1 MSDSSQR
8 LRFGDFELD
17 ESNALLTRAGT
28 PIALPPKAFT
38 LLCVLAR
45 QPGKLADK
53 NSLLDAV
60 WGHRFVSES
69 VLKSTVSQVRA
80 ALADDAGEPR
90 FIETVSRRGYRFIGS
105 LGASRGAHAAAPSAH
120 AAQASV
126 SGAPNASVVVEPAR
140 PPGDLDGASTPPMIG
155 RADALAR
162 LRAGWQRALAGQRQL
177 FWVAGE
183 AGIGKTTLVD
193 RLAAEV
199 GAEHVLQGQCV
210 EQFGAA
216 EPYLPILDALKTLCR
231 RDPGAVPVLRK
242 VAPTWLAQMPWLVA
256 EQDRA
261 ALQIE
266 LAGAGQERMVREL
279 IELGDVYSQRTPML
293 LITEDLHWADD
304 ATLRLMDHFAR
315 RRPPIRVMWVA
326 TFRLTQVIAEEHPL
340 KALRQELQLHRLSD
354 EVLLDPFSEKEV
366 EEYVSARVHG
376 AVAEQAVKRL
386 HAHTDGLPL
395 FVANVLDGLLVQEAD
410 GRARNAGWLETG
422 EGNLPVPDNLV
433 GAIEKQLAKLPGEVR
448 GLLEAASICGMEFG
462 ATLVAGLLEHN
473 PAEIAE
479 LCDELVRR
487 KYWLADAGVVDLPD
501 GSIDARYT
509 FRHALYKHVFY
520 QRMPA
525 VRRVGYHRFVAR
537 AGARREK
544 GAGAP
549 TPAELASH
557 FELGHEYMPAVAQY
571 AEATKNALNSF
582 APRDAIDLT
591 THALELLPRCAD
603 GPERVELEL
612 ALLAHRGHAFAHV
625 HGVSSLESESAFNRV
640 REICETLPQT
650 PERALLLNGLGWA
663 FYTRGAFADAIKMSE
678 RVHALAEETG
688 VPTLMTYACSLLG
701 ITHCTQG
708 RRRAGIGWFEKGI
721 DVCER
726 FGDTLE
732 RPLFLLDPEAA
743 MRSNIAPGLAMLG
756 QVDQAREQLR
766 KAIARADRIGQP
778 IARLVAHWLAC
789 IVGVLTEDLPVVERH
804 EAKLTEIVRTSG
816 LRQGVG
822 PSCWLRGII
831 EVRHGRPEAGLALI
845 EEGYTA
851 HASLGMY
858 SGLPAVLSFKAEA
871 LHALGRQYEAERA
884 MDEAMALVEHLDER
898 GIIEALYVR
907 QSRIVAPRGDDAVL
921 RCLEQGL
928 LAARLE
934 DSVGAELLVRV
945 EIAARERRTSED
957 LDALAAVYER
967 AVGARDTPVAERAR
981 ALLAARGGKP
991 NKPNKPKKTAAH

>member
-1 MSDSSQR
+1 MTDSQQR
-8 LRFGDFELD
+8 LQFGDFELD
-17 ESNALLTRAGT
+17 ESNALLTRAGA
-28 PIALPPKAFT
+28 PVALPPKAFT

-90 FIETVSRRGYRFIGS
+90 FIETVSRRGYRFIGL
-105 LGASRGAHAAAPSAH
+105 LGALSSAGAADRSAH
-120 AAQASV
+120 SELARQ
-126 SGAPNASVVVEPAR
+126 SGQSRSRSAIVELAPPPVES
-140 PPGDLDGASTPPMIG
+140 GVASTPPMIG

-162 LRAGWQRALAGQRQL
+162 LHAGWQRALAGQRQL
-177 FWVAGE
+177 VWVAGE

-193 RLAAEV
+193 RLAAEI
-199 GAEHVLQGQCV
+199 GAQHVVQGQCV

-279 IELGDVYSQRTPML
+279 IELGDVYSQRTPLL

-354 EVLLDPFSEKEV
+354 EILLDPFSEKEV
-366 EEYVSARVHG
+366 EEYVSARVPG
-376 AVAEQAVKRL
+376 AVSEEAVKRL

-395 FVANVLDGLLVQEAD
+395 FVANVLDGLLAHEPD
-410 GRARNAGWLETG
+410 GRVRRAGWLETG

-448 GLLEAASICGMEFG
+448 GLLEAASVCGMEFG
-462 ATLVAGLLEHN
+462 AALVAGLLEHD
-473 PAEIAE
+473 PAEITE

-487 KYWLADAGVVDLPD
+487 KYWLADAGIVDLPD

-544 GAGAP
+544 GAGTP

-557 FELGHEYMPAVAQY
+557 FELGHEYVAAVAQY
-571 AEATKNALNSF
+571 VEATKNALNSF

-591 THALELLPRCAD
+591 THALELLPRCPD

-612 ALLAHRGHAFAHV
+612 ALLAHRGLACAQLL
-625 HGVSSLESESAFNRV
+625 GVSSPESVAAFNRV
-640 REICETLPQT
+640 REICDTLPQT
-650 PERALLLNGLGWA
+650 PERALLLNGLGWG
-663 FYTRGAFADAIKMSE
+663 FYTRGEYADAIKMSE
-678 RVHALAEETG
+678 RVHALAEATG
-688 VPTLMTYACSLLG
+688 VPTLMAYACSLLG
-701 ITHCTQG
+701 ITLCTQG
-708 RRRAGIGWFEKGI
+708 RRRVGRDWFEKGI
-721 DVCER
+721 AACAISDS
-726 FGDTLE
+726 TLE
-732 RPLFLLDPEAA
+732 RPLFLLDPEVA
-743 MRSNIAPGLAMLG
+743 MRSNIAPGLILLG
-756 QVDQAREQLR
+756 HLEQARAHLR
-766 KAIARADRIGQP
+766 TALERAERIGQP
-778 IARLVAHWLAC
+778 IARLVVHWLYA
-789 IVGVLTEDLPVVERH
+789 ILGVITDDLELIERH
-804 EAKLTEIVRTSG
+804 ATLLTDIVRVAG

-822 PSCWLRGII
+822 PSCWLRGVV
-831 EVRHGRPEAGLALI
+831 ELRRGRPEAGLELI
-845 EEGYTA
+845 TEGYTA

-871 LHALGRQYEAERA
+871 LHALGRHDEAEQA
-884 MDEAMALVEHLDER
+884 IDEALALVERLDER
-898 GIIEALYVR
+898 GMIELLLVR
-907 QSRIVAPRGDDAVL
+907 KSRIVARHGDEAVM
-921 RCLEQGL
+921 RCLEEGL
-928 LAARLE
+928 RAARVE
-934 DSVGAELLVRV
+934 DSAGGELLVRL
-945 EIAARERRTSED
+945 EIAARTRCTADD
-957 LDALAAVYER
+957 LDALAASYER
-967 AVGARDTPVAERAR
+967 APEWHDTPVAARAR
-981 ALLAARGGKP
+981 ELLAARGGTP
-991 NKPNKPKKTAAH
+991 HKPKKASPR